1 MSKDDL
7 ISSEDKVTYHQKN
20 LTVPSIETTDVE
32 EGKNRK
38 SAKYCAIGFTILYL
52 VLFLPFFYMGLLSS
66 MVFDNP
72 RMTVPVGLS
81 MIFLTFLISL
91 SMPVSIYL
99 MWSRYLRGQYKKTRI
114 FCALPI
120 FTLVGVSLII
130 EILGALLRYFV
141 PI

>member
-7 ISSEDKVTYHQKN
+7 ISSEDKVTCHQKN
-20 LTVPSIETTDVE
+20 LSVPSIKTTDGE
-32 EGKNRK
+32 EEKNRK
-38 SAKYCAIGFTILYL
+38 NAKHCAVGFTVLYM

-72 RMTVPVGLS
+72 RMTASVGLS
-81 MIFLTFLISL
+81 IIFLTLLISL

-99 MWSRYLRGQYKKTRI
+99 MWSRYLRGEYKKTRI

-120 FTLVGVSLII
+120 FTFIGVSLIT

>member
-7 ISSEDKVTYHQKN
+7 ISSEDKVAYYQKN
-20 LTVPSIETTDVE
+20 LSIPSIETTDGE
-32 EGKNRK
+32 EEKKRK
-38 SAKYCAIGFTILYL
+38 SVKHCAVGFTVLYMIL
-52 VLFLPFFYMGLLSS
+52 FFPFFYMGLLSS

-81 MIFLTFLISL
+81 IIFLTLLISL
-91 SMPVSIYL
+91 SMPVSVYL
-99 MWSRYLRGQYKKTRI
+99 MWSRYLRGEYKKSRI

-120 FTLVGVSLII
+120 FTFIGVSLIT
-130 EILGALLRYFV
+130 EILETLLRYFV